1 MENNDLISRNDAI
14 NAVSSLMPS
23 LTTPDGTGSNDNEI
37 ISAQEMCFDALQA
50 LHELPTMDAAQM
62 VHGAWKPIHFEG
74 GILSGENADRCS
86 ACGYDRLLGDEHGVR
101 YKTTYNFCPYC
112 GARMDGKDDDNENR

>member
-50 LHELPTMDAAQM
+50 LHELPTVDAAPV
-62 VHGAWKPIHFEG
+62 VHGRWNVIVGNGWVDCKCNKCNHDWC
-74 GILSGENADRCS
+74 GEEPPNYC
-86 ACGYDRLLGDEHGVR
+86 E
-101 YKTTYNFCPYC
+101 NC
-112 GARMDGKDDDNENR
+112 GAHMDGKDDENENTCSM

>member
-37 ISAQEMCFDALQA
+37 ISAQEMCADALQA
-50 LHELPTMDAAQM
+50 LHKVPTVYAAPVPCRECKDWGMDAEG
-62 VHGAWKPIHFEG
+62 HPRFCKIFERVT
-74 GILSGENADRCS
+74 SGQ
-86 ACGYDRLLGDEHGVR
+86 
-101 YKTTYNFCPYC
+101 FYC
-112 GARMDGKDDDNENR
+112 AYGRRKEANQ